1 MNQKMHPSI
10 SLDEGVFK
18 TNFMNILIILIG
30 IGLMSVFFNTRLYSH
45 ILKLWG
51 RITGKRNI
59 TIFDH
64 QYIEVKAFYMSRFNR
79 VPCITYSDEVDVTKA
94 YAYIQDNLGNDI
106 VDIYQ
111 SCFFNRKENIQQFN
125 KTIFVLNNRIMIELA
140 GQYAEVLY
148 ANDKYTYAD
157 TLLKALASYKLPEK
171 QQDFEI
177 NIITF
182 SNGSLELKSLP
193 IKPTALELDL
203 YYNDDFLPV
212 DALMRER
219 LNTQNDKGI
228 ILLHGVPGTGKT
240 TYLRHMVGSLKKKVL
255 FLSPSVAGNLM
266 NPEFIDLLI
275 DNPNA
280 VLVIEDAENIMMD
293 RKVNSSSSV
302 SNLLNLSDGLLSDCL
317 NVQIICTFNSHLSL
331 IDSALMRKGRLIARY
346 EFGKLS
352 TQKAKRLSELL
363 GNNIKVTE
371 PMTLADITNPAGNG
385 QVQEQASIGFRQV
398 TNLMN

>member
-1 MNQKMHPSI
+1 
-10 SLDEGVFK
+10 
-18 TNFMNILIILIG
+18 
-30 IGLMSVFFNTRLYSH
+30 
-45 ILKLWG
+45 
-51 RITGKRNI
+51 
-59 TIFDH
+59 
-64 QYIEVKAFYMSRFNR
+64 MSRFNR

-157 TLLKALASYKLPEK
+157 TLLKALAAYKLPEK

-212 DALMRER
+212 DALIRER
-219 LNTQNDKGI
+219 LNNQNDRGI
-228 ILLHGVPGTGKT
+228 VLLHGVPGTGKT
-240 TYLRHMVGSLKKKVL
+240 TYLRHLVGSLKKKVL
-255 FLSPSVAGNLM
+255 FFSPSVAGNLM

-280 VLVIEDAENIMMD
+280 VLVMKDAEEYY
-293 RKVNSSSSV
+293 
-302 SNLLNLSDGLLSDCL
+302 DGQESEQHALPFL
-317 NVQIICTFNSHLSL
+317 IC
-331 IDSALMRKGRLIARY
+331 
-346 EFGKLS
+346 
-352 TQKAKRLSELL
+352 
-363 GNNIKVTE
+363 
-371 PMTLADITNPAGNG
+371 
-385 QVQEQASIGFRQV
+385 
-398 TNLMN
+398 